1 MVWREDDH
9 HIPYDSISLALF
21 RASRYGI
28 KSIPTFLPL
37 SRFFFPLQVSHI
49 CIHTSKYIV
58 YPLLPAYIHVRP
70 LFLSYNLIN
79 FFFFSFFFFSSPCKT
94 KIKSVTTTE
103 GYTDI
108 RRSKNAIMK
117 AIISAIILIGIYNLC
132 VYESVKKTNQTNVVD
147 CLDGNVKFRSRFTN

>member
-1 MVWREDDH
+1 MSTSAAEQKKSRERKTRTQNHPAVVMVWREDDH

-49 CIHTSKYIV
+49 YIHTSIYIV

-79 FFFFSFFFFSSPCKT
+79 FFFFPSSSFLHHVRP
-94 KIKSVTTTE
+94 
-103 GYTDI
+103 
-108 RRSKNAIMK
+108 RSN
-117 AIISAIILIGIYNLC
+117 
-132 VYESVKKTNQTNVVD
+132 
-147 CLDGNVKFRSRFTN
+147 RSRPPKGIQRYVVQRML